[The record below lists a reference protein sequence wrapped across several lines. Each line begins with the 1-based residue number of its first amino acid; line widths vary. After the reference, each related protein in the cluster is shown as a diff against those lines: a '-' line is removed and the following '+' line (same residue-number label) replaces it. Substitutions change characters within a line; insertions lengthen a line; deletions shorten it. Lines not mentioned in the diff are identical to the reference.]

1 MRMQSDSGPRD
12 IDEYIA
18 GFDAHVRVV
27 LEDVRTSIRK
37 AAPDATE
44 TIKYRIPTFVQNGNL
59 VHFAAF
65 KNHVGFYPAP
75 SGIARFKD
83 ELSPYKWAK
92 GSVQFP
98 FDRPVPLQ
106 LIEKIVRFRV
116 SEAKSTNPTKRRK

>member
-1 MRMQSDSGPRD
+1 MQSDRGPRD

-18 GFDAHVRVV
+18 GIEAHVRVV
-27 LEDVRTSIRK
+27 LEEVRTSIRN
-37 AAPDATE
+37 AAPEATE

-75 SGIARFKD
+75 SGIARFKA
-83 ELSPYKWAK
+83 ELSQYKWAK

-98 FDRPVPLQ
+98 FDRPVPLK
-106 LIEKIVRFRV
+106 LIERIVRFRV
-116 SEAKSTNPTKRRK
+116 SEAKSTNTAKSRR